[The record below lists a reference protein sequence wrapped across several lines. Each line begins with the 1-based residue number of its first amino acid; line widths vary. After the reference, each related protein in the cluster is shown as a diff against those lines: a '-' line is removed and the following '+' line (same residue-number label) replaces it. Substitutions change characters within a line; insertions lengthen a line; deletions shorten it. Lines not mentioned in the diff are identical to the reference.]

1 MIEQG
6 RGVEATCLIWSSF
19 HLPCLWKRTEIAHR
33 WFSFSWLGWG
43 LITEFV
49 ALILYNLS
57 SELRTTPFSFSI
69 SLSVFSLISS
79 CVVFFSQMGWSWLI
93 DSSDCSQVRV
103 QLYIHGWSCK
113 VIICCRI
120 CFFVFWLLLRV
131 DPVMKALWKLTAEL
145 AVSTQEETKVD
156 TAAAGGERIALKI
169 IALWSETQAR
179 LAATYRQPHAY
190 STKAHTHT
198 HTHTHTIIS
207 F

>member
-79 CVVFFSQMGWSWLI
+79 CVVFFSQMGWSWI

-103 QLYIHGWSCK
+103 QLYMHGWSCK

-120 CFFVFWLLLRV
+120 CFFCFLVIAACRSSDESL
-131 DPVMKALWKLTAEL
+131 MKADSRVSSEYTRRNKSRHCGGGRWKD
-145 AVSTQEETKVD
+145 S
-156 TAAAGGERIALKI
+156 LKNN
-169 IALWSETQAR
+169 
-179 LAATYRQPHAY
+179 
-190 STKAHTHT
+190 
-198 HTHTHTIIS
+198 S
-207 F
+207 FVVRNTS